1 MIKHKSH
8 NLYFRGSRN
17 VEETINALN
26 KMNYL
31 KNREEIVVAG
41 TYDAGIAAVQ
51 WS

>member
-1 MIKHKSH
+1 
-8 NLYFRGSRN
+8 
-17 VEETINALN
+17 
-26 KMNYL
+26 MNYL